1 MTSEGIR
8 ATTHFLLSSHS
19 SLRML
24 TIAFLTLLCA
34 SASATESKWE
44 AWSLGLD
51 QGKTAACTA
60 GSQGFQRLT
69 WGGGNWVVGG
79 RGVMGRNWAL
89 RGFPS
94 PNASFPS
101 SSAQG
106 LLLQWRIWRRG
117 RRTIL
122 PVWKPAGWPHHRHS
136 PPSQQLLHRRV
147 SVFESLY
154 FGDLLGSY

>member
-44 AWSLGLD
+44 AWSPGLD

-79 RGVMGRNWAL
+79 RGVRGRNWAL
-89 RGFPS
+89 RGFPPTPPQRLLSLQFS
-94 PNASFPS
+94 PGTPPTVENMEEGEENGSPSLETSWMAPSLPFASE
-101 SSAQG
+101 SAV
-106 LLLQWRIWRRG
+106 
-117 RRTIL
+117 TT
-122 PVWKPAGWPHHRHS
+122 S
-136 PPSQQLLHRRV
+136 
-147 SVFESLY
+147 
-154 FGDLLGSY
+154 